1 MNIINSKFVI
11 SATNPKQYPKE
22 DLPQIVLIGKSN
34 IGKSS
39 FINSICNRNKLA
51 KTSSTPGKTRLINF
65 YNIDDKFFFVDL
77 PGYGY
82 SQMSKKEEAQVAD
95 YINEYLSNSKN
106 ISLILFL
113 VDIRHKPTAHDKIM
127 FDWLISNKKEFVI
140 IANKSDKIAK
150 TKSQE
155 YIDIISENLNLRSYG
170 LESSIPIIA
179 YSSTTKINKDIILDI
194 IEKNI

>member
-65 YNIDDKFFFVDL
+65 YNIDEKFFFVDL

-82 SQMSKKEEAQVAD
+82 SQMSKKQEAEVAD
-95 YINEYLSNSKN
+95 YINEYLQNSKN
-106 ISLILFL
+106 IGLILFL
-113 VDIRHKPTAHDKIM
+113 VDIRHKPTELDKLM
-127 FDWLISNKKEFVI
+127 FDWLIANKKDFVI
-140 IANKSDKIAK
+140 IANKADKIAK
-150 TKSQE
+150 TKTDE
-155 YIDIISENLNLRSYG
+155 YINVISENLNLREYG

-179 YSSTTKINKDIILDI
+179 YSSISKLNKDVILDI

>member
-11 SATNPKQYPKE
+11 SATNCNQYPKE
-22 DLPQIVLIGKSN
+22 ELPQIVLIGKSN

-65 YNIDDKFFFVDL
+65 YNIDNRFFFVDL

-82 SQMSKKEEAQVAD
+82 SQMSKKEEEKVAN
-95 YINEYLSNSKN
+95 YINEYLLNSKN

-113 VDIRHKPTAHDKIM
+113 LDIRHKPTADDRTM
-127 FDWLISNKKEFVI
+127 FDWLISNKKDFII
-140 IANKSDKIAK
+140 IANKCDKIAK

-170 LESSIPIIA
+170 LESTIPIIA
-179 YSSTTKINKDIILDI
+179 YSSTTKVNKDIILDI

>member
-11 SATNPKQYPKE
+11 SATNTNQYPKE
-22 DLPQIVLIGKSN
+22 NLPQIVLIGKSN

-82 SQMSKKEEAQVAD
+82 SQMSKKQETEVAN
-95 YINEYLSNSKN
+95 YINEYLQKSNN
-106 ISLILFL
+106 INLILFL
-113 VDIRHKPTAHDKIM
+113 VDIRHKPTNLDKLM
-127 FDWLISNKKEFVI
+127 FDWLIANKKKFII
-140 IANKSDKIAK
+140 IANKADKVAK
-150 TKSQE
+150 TKTEE
-155 YIDIISENLNLRSYG
+155 YTNIISESLNLRKYG

-179 YSSTTKINKDIILDI
+179 YSSMTKLNKEKILNI
-194 IEKNI
+194 VEKNI

>member
-1 MNIINSKFVI
+1 MNIINSNFVI

-22 DLPQIVLIGKSN
+22 NLPQIVLIGKSN

-65 YNIDDKFFFVDL
+65 YNIDNKFFFVDL

-82 SQMSKKEEAQVAD
+82 SQMSKKQEAEVAD
-95 YINEYLSNSKN
+95 YINEYLQNSKN
-106 ISLILFL
+106 IGLILFL
-113 VDIRHKPTAHDKIM
+113 VDIRHKPTQLDKLM
-127 FDWLISNKKEFVI
+127 FDWLIENKKDFVI
-140 IANKSDKIAK
+140 IANKADKIAK
-150 TKSQE
+150 TKCDE
-155 YIDIISENLNLRSYG
+155 YINIISENLNLREYG

-179 YSSTTKINKDIILDI
+179 YSSISKLNKDNILDI